1 MRTLASVKVISEI
14 LPIEGKDKIGLA
26 TVDGWR
32 VIVQKD
38 QFEVGGK
45 CVYCE
50 IDSVLPEKP
59 EFEFLRSKNFRIK
72 TMKMAGV
79 ISQGICFPMSV
90 LPAGNYSVNQ
100 DVTNIIG
107 VKQYEATMDVEA
119 QKEVK
124 VSKYKFIRWLMR
136 FNWYRQFVYK
146 HDHRAG
152 KGFPSFIKKTDETRI
167 QNMPFLLQDK
177 SKFIVTEK
185 IDGQSGTF
193 ALTQKKTLFGKKFEY
208 IVCSRNLR
216 LFNKDN
222 SSYWKV
228 SDKYDIES
236 VLKSIIGD
244 NEWVA
249 IQGEC
254 VAPNVQG
261 NKYGVFEADLY
272 VFNVIYPN
280 GRMGTVNASELCR
293 EEGLKFVPIVCSYTL
308 PDTVDEILAFAHGQ
322 SALGNTIREGI
333 VVRSIDGKT
342 SFKAVDPLFLI
353 KYNE

>member
-152 KGFPSFIKKTDETRI
+152 KGFPSFIQKTDETRI

-261 NKYGVFEADLY
+261 NKYGVSEADLY

>member
-1 MRTLASVKVISEI
+1 MRNLASIKVITEI
-14 LPIEGKDKIGLA
+14 IPIEGKDKIGLA

-59 EFEFLRSKNFRIK
+59 EFEFLRSKNFRIR

-90 LPAGNYSVNQ
+90 LPAGNYNVNQ

-107 VKQYEATMDVEA
+107 VKQYEATMDVET

-124 VSKYKFIRWLMR
+124 ASKYKFIRWLMH

-152 KGFPSFIKKTDETRI
+152 KGFPSFIQKTDETRI

-177 SKFIVTEK
+177 SKFVATEK

-228 SDKYDIES
+228 SDKYDVES

-261 NKYGVFEADLY
+261 NKYGVSEADLY

-280 GRMGTVNASELCR
+280 GRMGTVEASELCR
-293 EEGLKFVPIVCSYTL
+293 EEGLKFVPIVCTYTL
-308 PDTVDEILAFAHGQ
+308 PDTVDEVLAFAHGQ
-322 SALGNTIREGI
+322 SAIGNTIREG
-333 VVRSIDGKT
+333 VVIRSTDGKT